1 MENLTNIDR
10 LIKEAIVDY
19 VNGLCIQDQEPIRED
34 NEGKFNF
41 GSIYVEFTLESYKAD
56 WNFDLSYQKYEF
68 VIEPKNIYYTF
79 ENQ

>member
-10 LIKEAIVDY
+10 LIKESIINYIND
-19 VNGLCIQDQEPIRED
+19 LCVKDQEVIRED
-34 NEGKFNF
+34 NEGKFYF
-41 GSIYVEFTLESYKAD
+41 GSICVEFTLEEYTAHWNYDVSYE
-56 WNFDLSYQKYEF
+56 KYEF

>member
-19 VNGLCIQDQEPIRED
+19 VNGLCIEDQEPIRED

-41 GSIYVEFTLESYKAD
+41 GSIYVEFTLEPYTAD
-56 WNFDLSYQKYEF
+56 WNYIIEDNYEF
-68 VIEPKNIYYTF
+68 VIEHKNIYYTF
-79 ENQ
+79 ENN

>member
-10 LIKEAIVDY
+10 LIKEEIINYIND
-19 VNGLCIQDQEPIRED
+19 LCVKDQEIIREE
-34 NEGKFNF
+34 NEGKFYF
-41 GSIYVEFTLESYKAD
+41 GSIYVEFTLEEYTAD